1 LIFGVLPAIRATRVD
16 LLTPLKD
23 GGRTATGGRALVD
36 RGIVA
41 AQVALALVLVCGATL
56 FVTTLRNLERFDEG
70 TDASHVLLAG
80 IDTRGTIY
88 SARGMMAI
96 YPELLASVRAL
107 PGVTS
112 AAMSTSAP
120 VFGGR
125 SLRDGIHVPGFEPT
139 DDSDR
144 SASFAGVTPEFFSTT
159 GVAIERGRAFDVGD
173 ADGAEPVAIVT
184 RAFAKH
190 YFPARDPIGG
200 SIVLGEGPAAKSMRI
215 VGVSRDA
222 RYDDMRAPPPEM
234 YYAPLA
240 QTGEIPLLVLSV
252 RSAGDPAL
260 LAPSVRREL
269 DRIAP
274 GIRVVRLISFE
285 QAMNSEL
292 ARERLAAGLAAL
304 FGAFALALA
313 AIGIYGVVAYSV
325 TRRTAEI
332 GIRMALGA
340 RPADALWLVVRQTM
354 VITVIGV
361 AVGVPLA
368 FLAARAIGAQLYGI
382 GATDPRAMIGA
393 VAILGVAG
401 AVASVV
407 PGRRAARI
415 DPVEA
420 LRGE

>member
-1 LIFGVLPAIRATRVD
+1 
-16 LLTPLKD
+16 
-23 GGRTATGGRALVD
+23 
-36 RGIVA
+36 
-41 AQVALALVLVCGATL
+41 
-56 FVTTLRNLERFDEG
+56 
-70 TDASHVLLAG
+70 
-80 IDTRGTIY
+80 
-88 SARGMMAI
+88 
-96 YPELLASVRAL
+96 
-107 PGVTS
+107 
-112 AAMSTSAP
+112 
-120 VFGGR
+120 
-125 SLRDGIHVPGFEPT
+125 
-139 DDSDR
+139 
-144 SASFAGVTPEFFSTT
+144 
-159 GVAIERGRAFDVGD
+159 
-173 ADGAEPVAIVT
+173 
-184 RAFAKH
+184 
-190 YFPARDPIGG
+190 
-200 SIVLGEGPAAKSMRI
+200 
-215 VGVSRDA
+215 
-222 RYDDMRAPPPEM
+222 M